1 MFVPNGVPHGNDRL
15 VRQGGDPGHPVTGVW
30 AALRAWPIMPG
41 SWFLD
46 EAEMNIANE
55 ARAGTI
61 EVDRIVGGPEVPP
74 GRVAIA
80 IVDGRIA
87 ELRAAEG
94 PVNGMVAMAAPTN
107 AHDHGRGLRT
117 LAFAAV
123 DDALECWLLTLSR
136 EPHVSAYLRAA
147 VAFARMA
154 EGGIANT
161 NHSHSS
167 QKPAAI
173 VEECAEVSRAARD
186 VGIRVAFAA
195 PFSDRNP
202 IVYGDPAPLLEQA
215 PALRSRLQGRPM
227 SGSTVED
234 YLRKVE
240 EMAAFEHAGFAIQYC
255 PVGPQWVS
263 DPALAAI
270 AAASAD
276 TGRRAHMHLLETRTQ
291 REWADHAYPEGILR
305 FMDSIGLLSPR
316 LSVAHGV
323 HLRQDECELLAAR
336 GVIVSVNT
344 SSNFRL
350 RSGIAPV
357 GQFLRTGVRFGV
369 GLDAQPMDDDDD
381 MLREMRLVWL
391 NHRGFGMEDVLGRD
405 RLVEALTIDG
415 RRAVLGDDGGSI
427 AVGAPADL
435 LVLDLAAMSA
445 DILSPDEDPL
455 TVILTRATRRHI
467 KRMTVAGRTI
477 VADGRC
483 ITVDLPALEG
493 ELIAE
498 ARAKWQEPAASRDE
512 MIAHVRRYYRCGCH
526 MGRPFEAD

>member
-1 MFVPNGVPHGNDRL
+1 MSI
-15 VRQGGDPGHPVTGVW
+15 
-30 AALRAWPIMPG
+30 A
-41 SWFLD
+41 D
-46 EAEMNIANE
+46 EAG
-55 ARAGTI
+55 AGLI
-61 EVDRIVGGPEVPP
+61 EVDGIMGGSDAAS
-74 GRVAIA
+74 GRVGIRIA
-80 IVDGRIA
+80 NGLIA
-87 ELRAAEG
+87 ELRPIDG
-94 PVNGMVAMAAPTN
+94 PASGMVAMAAPTN

-117 LAFAAV
+117 LAFGAV

-136 EPHVSAYLRAA
+136 EPGVSPYLKAA

-154 EGGIANT
+154 EGGVANT

-167 QKPAAI
+167 QEPAAI
-173 VEECAEVSRAARD
+173 VGECAEVSRAARD

-202 IVYGDPAPLLEQA
+202 IVYGDSAPLLDKA

-227 SGSTVED
+227 SGSTVAD

-240 EMAAFEHAGFAIQYC
+240 EMAAFEHPGFAIQYY

-263 DPALAAI
+263 DAALAAI
-270 AAASAD
+270 ADASAD
-276 TGRRAHMHLLETRTQ
+276 TGRRVHMHLLETRTQ
-291 REWADHAYPEGILR
+291 REWADHAYPEGIVG
-305 FMDSIGLLSPR
+305 FMDRIGLLSPR

-323 HLRQDECELLAAR
+323 HLREDECELLAAR

-344 SSNFRL
+344 SSNLRL

-357 GQFLRTGVRFGV
+357 GRFLRTGVRFGI
-369 GLDAQPMDDDDD
+369 GLDAQPMEDDDD

-391 NHRGFGMEDVLGRD
+391 NHRGFGMEDVLARD
-405 RLVEALTIDG
+405 RLIEALTIDG
-415 RRAVLGDDGGSI
+415 RRAVLGDDGRDSI

-435 LVLDLAAMSA
+435 LILDLAAMSA
-445 DILSPDEDPL
+445 DIVSPDEDPL

-467 KRMTVAGRTI
+467 RRLVVAGRTV

-483 ITVDLPALEG
+483 VTVDLPALEA
-493 ELIAE
+493 ELTAE
-498 ARAKWQEPAASRDE
+498 ARAGWKAPAVPRDE

-526 MGRPFEAD
+526 VGKPFRAD